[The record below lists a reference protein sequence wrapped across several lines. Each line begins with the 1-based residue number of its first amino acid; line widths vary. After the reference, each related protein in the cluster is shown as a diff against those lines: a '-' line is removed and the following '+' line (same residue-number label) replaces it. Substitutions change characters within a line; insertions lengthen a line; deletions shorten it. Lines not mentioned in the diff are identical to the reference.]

1 MMGNQWQKQVEIM
14 KKTLV
19 TVWLLAILR
28 YISGCI
34 GPVPTDEPAQ
44 CDITPITEILNSSR
58 RGIQLNVQTE
68 MDAAGRPFQT
78 INLLFGSTEYNPG
91 STGLVLVINGVP
103 QVSTTWNDRMVGL
116 GRPVQI
122 SRDQVQHNLCANT
135 ASFWEVAVGFG
146 TIGED
151 AHGST
156 DPGFSVVGHP
166 LREGQEIQVRLDV
179 CRGDRCIPGVSRTF
193 RVHLVP

>member
-1 MMGNQWQKQVEIM
+1 M

-34 GPVPTDEPAQ
+34 GPVPTDEPTHCEIA
-44 CDITPITEILNSSR
+44 PITEILDSPEDR
-58 RGIQLNVQTE
+58 TPIVLNVQIRT
-68 MDAAGRPFQT
+68 DAVGRPFQT
-78 INLLFGSTEYNPG
+78 VNLLFGSTEYING
-91 STGLVLVINGVP
+91 STGLVLVVNGVP
-103 QVSTTWNDRMVGL
+103 QVTTTWNGRLVGL
-116 GRPVQI
+116 GRPV
-122 SRDQVQHNLCANT
+122 RVTEDQVQHNFCANT

-146 TIGED
+146 VIGED
-151 AHGST
+151 AYGST